1 MAHRGRY
8 KVKNIKKYIGDP
20 RKVIYR
26 SSWELQALN
35 ALDRNPAV
43 LKFASEE
50 CVIPYISPV
59 DGRGHRYFVDLYAKV
74 RTKDRDI
81 KHFLIEIKPYKQT
94 LPPVP
99 PKKRKSQRYLKE
111 VKTYAVNEAKW
122 KAATQYCTKRG
133 WEFLIW
139 HEKNIRFING

>member
-1 MAHRGRY
+1 MASHKGKY
-8 KVKNIKKYIGDP
+8 KVKNPKKYVGDP
-20 RKVIYR
+20 TKVVYR

-35 ALDRNPAV
+35 ALDRSENV

-50 CVIPYISPV
+50 CIIPYVSPL
-59 DGRGHRYFVDLYAKV
+59 DGKVHRYFVDLYAKV
-74 RTKDRDI
+74 KRPDGSI
-81 KHFLIEIKPYKQT
+81 KEFLIEIKPYKQT
-94 LPPVP
+94 IP
-99 PKKRKSQRYLKE
+99 PKPQQRKTRKYLKE

-122 KAATQYCTKRG
+122 KAAQQFCKKRG